1 MGKFFKLVFDIGY
14 WLEGE
19 KNEIC
24 TIHNQTYLVKHGR
37 WRFINCL
44 WGSRN
49 GPIGPVVLYCR

>member
-1 MGKFFKLVFDIGY
+1 MLVNLFWVLVVSSCTSFMGRFFKLVFDIGC

-37 WRFINCL
+37 W
-44 WGSRN
+44 
-49 GPIGPVVLYCR
+49 